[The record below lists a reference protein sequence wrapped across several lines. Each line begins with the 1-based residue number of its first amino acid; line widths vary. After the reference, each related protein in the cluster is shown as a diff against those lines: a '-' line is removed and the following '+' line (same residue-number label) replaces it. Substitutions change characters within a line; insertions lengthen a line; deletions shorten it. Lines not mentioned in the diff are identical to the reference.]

1 MIFLEQKKCFL
12 FKIHG
17 SHTVSVPFLF
27 SNLGISQS
35 SWHEY
40 VSMYVYVGSQLH
52 KNLFKHLDNCKYV
65 CVGSQFHKNLLN
77 S

>member
-1 MIFLEQKKCFL
+1 ML
-12 FKIHG
+12 FVQDSWFTHVPRG
-17 SHTVSVPFLF
+17 FGVLVPFLF
-27 SNLGISQS
+27 STSGISQS
-35 SWHEY
+35 NWHEY
-40 VSMYVYVGSQLH
+40 LSMYVYVGSQLH